1 MTTGSQ
7 ILRSASSFGD
17 SLDYTM
23 TTMVAADD
31 LETGTPLR
39 ASSSKA
45 QLMPPFATDLQLTAV
60 GTVGSSMP
68 VPSECYGRRWKF
80 KT

>member
-1 MTTGSQ
+1 MT
-7 ILRSASSFGD
+7 I
-17 SLDYTM
+17 
-23 TTMVAADD
+23 MVAADD

-45 QLMPPFATDLQLTAV
+45 QPMPPFATDLQLTAV
-60 GTVGSSMP
+60 GTVGSSRP
-68 VPSECYGRRWKF
+68 VPSEWYGRRSES